1 MLQLSVA
8 GAIGARGGFRQ
19 FTVHI
24 RESWPMKCPGC
35 DQPSL
40 VETMAKG
47 GLLVDVCKK
56 CKGVWLDR
64 GKVFLLSRKPK
75 ELERMLAPDTDEPVL
90 SDRRCPRCEVNLQET
105 SFLRKDLLVDRCPE
119 CEGYWFD
126 AGELTKAMEADRHA
140 FELETEDLAF
150 SGPPDPLDT
159 SFDAS
164 DSSRDE
170 RAHDR
175 LRDLASGMLP
185 LPNLLLRS
193 ASVVVLLYGILGLV
207 LIALAE
213 LHVLPASLAVGIGLA
228 IIILQFVFGPWLMD
242 LALRW
247 IYRFSWVPLDQLPS
261 HLRDFVVRVTGEQN
275 MKVPSFGL
283 IHDGA
288 PNAFTYGHHP
298 NNMRIVISQGILDL
312 LEPAE
317 IEGVVAHEIGHGKN
331 WDMLLMTVVQL
342 VPLLLYFL
350 YRTAMQM
357 GNRGKDNAYRI
368 VVAVG
373 AYVLYI
379 VSEYMVLWFSRCR
392 EYYADR
398 FAGKV
403 TGNPNALA
411 SALVK
416 IGYGLAARGQS
427 QPVEAGEATETED
440 KKSKGG
446 KKSGVPSLD
455 AIGALGIFDRKSAVA
470 MVAASASVGYDTGG
484 AAGGTA
490 TITPKVSK
498 ENLKSAMQWDLW
510 NPWATFYEL
519 GSTHP
524 LVAHRLQY
532 LSDQAAFM
540 GDEPYIVFDRRKPES
555 YWDEFLVDVLVMFLP
570 LVGLA
575 VGMGIALALGLTG
588 LAGSRAILSLIGLPV
603 LGLGVGSFIKTL
615 LMYRGDYFSPL
626 SVAGLLHKVKV
637 SNVRPVPAR
646 MRGTIIGRGV
656 PGLIWSE
663 DFVMRDATGILFL
676 DYRQPLRIWEW
687 LFGLFRAG
695 EFAGKPVEAIG
706 WFRRAPLPYL
716 ELKSITV
723 DGVTRNSYARHA
735 RYLGAILLAII
746 GLGLIVAGFM

>member
-1 MLQLSVA
+1 
-8 GAIGARGGFRQ
+8 
-19 FTVHI
+19 
-24 RESWPMKCPGC
+24 MKCPGC
-35 DQPSL
+35 QQPSL
-40 VETMAKG
+40 VETMARG
-47 GLLVDVCKK
+47 GVLVDVCKT

-75 ELERMLAPDTDEPVL
+75 ELDRLLSSETEEPVL
-90 SDRRCPRCEVNLQET
+90 TGRQCPRCHVNLQET
-105 SFLRKDLLVDRCPE
+105 PFLRPDLLVDRCPE

-126 AGELTKAMEADRHA
+126 SGELTKAMEADRHT
-140 FELETEDLAF
+140 FHLETEDFGFEGSA
-150 SGPPDPLDT
+150 DPLALSSS
-159 SFDAS
+159 SFDS
-164 DSSRDE
+164 THSTRNE

-175 LRDLASGMLP
+175 LRDLSSGMLP
-185 LPNLLLRS
+185 LPNLFLRS
-193 ASVVVLLYGILGLV
+193 ASVIVLLYGVLGLV
-207 LIALAE
+207 LITLAQ
-213 LHVLPASLAVGIGLA
+213 LHILPASVAVGIGLA
-228 IIILQFVFGPWLMD
+228 IIVLQFALGPWLMD

-247 IYRFSWVPLDQLPS
+247 IYKFSWLSIDDLPD
-261 HLRDFVVRVTGEQN
+261 HLRDFVVRVAGEQN

-298 NNMRIVISQGILDL
+298 NNMRIVITQGILDL

-317 IEGVVAHEIGHGKN
+317 VEGVVAHEIGHGKN

-350 YRTAMQM
+350 YRTAMQL
-357 GNRGKDNAYRI
+357 GNRGKGNGYRI

-373 AYVLYI
+373 AYALYI
-379 VSEYMVLWFSRCR
+379 ASEYMVLWFSRCR

-398 FAGKV
+398 FAGRV

-427 QPVEAGEATETED
+427 QADGESAETKD
-440 KKSKGG
+440 AKGKSK
-446 KKSGVPSLD
+446 KKVTVNSLD
-455 AIGALGIFDRKSAVA
+455 ALGALGIFDRKSAVA
-470 MVAASASVGYDTGG
+470 MVASSASAGFGTSETAG
-484 AAGGTA
+484 ATPTA
-490 TITPKVSK
+490 TARISK

-519 GSTHP
+519 NSTHP

-532 LSDQAAFM
+532 LSDQAAAM

-555 YWDEFLVDVLVMFLP
+555 YWDDFLVDLLVMFLP

-575 VGMGIALALGLTG
+575 VGMGIALTLG
-588 LAGSRAILSLIGLPV
+588 LAGLAGTKAILTLVGLPL
-603 LGLGVGSFIKTL
+603 LGLGVGMFVKTIL
-615 LMYRGDYFSPL
+615 IYRGDYFAPL
-626 SVAGLLHKVKV
+626 AVAGLLHKVKV

-646 MRGTIIGRGV
+646 LRGTIIGRGV

-663 DFVMRDATGILFL
+663 DFVMRDSTGILFL

-695 EFAGKPVEAIG
+695 DFAGKPVEAVG

-735 RYLGAILLAII
+735 RYAGAVLLGVI
-746 GLGLIVAGFM
+746 GVGLVVAGFLA

>member
-1 MLQLSVA
+1 MN
-8 GAIGARGGFRQ
+8 
-19 FTVHI
+19 
-24 RESWPMKCPGC
+24 CPGC
-35 DQPSL
+35 HQPSL

-47 GLLVDVCKK
+47 GVLVDVCKT

-75 ELERMLAPDTDEPVL
+75 ELERLLTSETDEPVL
-90 SDRRCPRCEVNLQET
+90 SDRQCPRCHVNLEEMP
-105 SFLRKDLLVDRCPE
+105 FLRRDLLVDRCPE

-126 AGELTKAMEADRHA
+126 SGELTKAMEADRHT
-140 FELETEDLAF
+140 FHLETEGLGFESSA
-150 SGPPDPLDT
+150 DPLAPS
-159 SFDAS
+159 SFDPMET
-164 DSSRDE
+164 SRDE

-175 LRDLASGMLP
+175 LRDLSSGMLP
-185 LPNLLLRS
+185 LPNLFLRS
-193 ASVVVLLYGILGLV
+193 ASVVILLYGLLGLV
-207 LIALAE
+207 LITL
-213 LHVLPASLAVGIGLA
+213 VQFNMLPASVAVGIGVG
-228 IIILQFVFGPWLMD
+228 IILLQFALGPWLMD
-242 LALRW
+242 LTLRW
-247 IYRFSWVPLDQLPS
+247 IYKFSWVSVDQLPG
-261 HLRDFVVRVTGEQN
+261 HLRDFVVRVAGEQN

-298 NNMRIVISQGILDL
+298 NNMRIVITQGILDL
-312 LEPAE
+312 LEPQE
-317 IEGVVAHEIGHGKN
+317 VEGVVAHEIGHGKN
-331 WDMLLMTVVQL
+331 WDMVLMTIVQL

-379 VSEYMVLWFSRCR
+379 ASEYMVLWFSRCR

-398 FAGKV
+398 FAGRV

-427 QPVEAGEATETED
+427 QSVSEPAETKD
-440 KKSKGG
+440 KKGKASKKGM
-446 KKSGVPSLD
+446 VPALD
-455 AIGALGIFDRKSAVA
+455 AIGAMGIFDRKSAVA
-470 MVAASASVGYDTGG
+470 MVASSASAGFDSS
-484 AAGGTA
+484 GTA
-490 TITPKVSK
+490 GATATAAPRISK

-519 GSTHP
+519 SSTHP

-532 LSDQAAFM
+532 LSDQAAAM

-555 YWDEFLVDVLVMFLP
+555 YWDDFLVDLLVMFLP
-570 LVGLA
+570 LVALA
-575 VGMGIALALGLTG
+575 VGMGIALTLG
-588 LAGSRAILSLIGLPV
+588 LAGLAGGRAMLSLIGLPV
-603 LGLGVGSFIKTL
+603 LGLGVGSFIKTVL
-615 LMYRGDYFSPL
+615 IYRGDYFAPL
-626 SVAGLLHKVKV
+626 AVAGLLHKVKV
-637 SNVRPVPAR
+637 SNVRPVPAWL
-646 MRGTIIGRGV
+646 RGTIIGKGV

-687 LFGLFRAG
+687 FFGLFRAG
-695 EFAGKPVEAIG
+695 EFAGKPVEAVG

-735 RYLGAILLAII
+735 RYAGAILLALV
-746 GLGLIVAGFM
+746 GVGLIAVGFLGG

>member
-1 MLQLSVA
+1 M
-8 GAIGARGGFRQ
+8 ARGG
-19 FTVHI
+19 V
-24 RESWPMKCPGC
+24 
-35 DQPSL
+35 
-40 VETMAKG
+40 
-47 GLLVDVCKK
+47 LVDVCKT

-75 ELERMLAPDTDEPVL
+75 ELERLLTTDNTEPVL
-90 SDRRCPRCEVNLQET
+90 SDRQCPRCRVNLAET
-105 SFLRKDLLVDRCPE
+105 PFLRQDLLVDRCPE
-119 CEGYWFD
+119 CEGHWFD

-140 FELETEDLAF
+140 FHLETEDF
-150 SGPPDPLDT
+150 GFESSSDPLAPS
-159 SFDAS
+159 SFDPLE
-164 DSSRDE
+164 SSRDE

-175 LRDLASGMLP
+175 LRDLSSGMLP
-185 LPNLLLRS
+185 LPNLFLRS
-193 ASVVVLLYGILGLV
+193 ASVIFLLYGVLGLV
-207 LIALAE
+207 LITLAQF
-213 LHVLPASLAVGIGLA
+213 HILPASVAVGIGVG

-247 IYRFSWVPLDQLPS
+247 IYKFSWVPVDELPG
-261 HLRDFVVRVTGEQN
+261 HLRDFVVRVAGQQN

-298 NNMRIVISQGILDL
+298 NNMRIVITQGILDL
-312 LEPAE
+312 LEPE
-317 IEGVVAHEIGHGKN
+317 EVEGVVAHEIGHGKN
-331 WDMLLMTVVQL
+331 WDMVLMTVVQL

-350 YRTAMQM
+350 YRTAMQF
-357 GNRGKDNAYRI
+357 GSRGKDNGYRI
-368 VVAVG
+368 VVAIG

-379 VSEYMVLWFSRCR
+379 ASEYMVLWFSRCR

-427 QPVEAGEATETED
+427 QTTEEPAETKD
-440 KKSKGG
+440 KMGKAG
-446 KKSGVPSLD
+446 KKPAIPALD

-470 MVAASASVGYDTGG
+470 MVASSASAGFDSSGTSS
-484 AAGGTA
+484 ATA
-490 TITPKVSK
+490 TAPRISK

-519 GSTHP
+519 SSTHP

-532 LSDQAAFM
+532 LSDQSAAM

-555 YWDEFLVDVLVMFLP
+555 YWDDFLVDVLVMFLP
-570 LVGLA
+570 LVLLA

-588 LAGSRAILSLIGLPV
+588 LAGSRAILALIGLPL
-603 LGLGVGSFIKTL
+603 LGLGVGSFIKTIL
-615 LMYRGDYFSPL
+615 IYRGDYFAPL
-626 SVAGLLHKVKV
+626 AVAGLLHKVKV

-646 MRGTIIGRGV
+646 LRGTIIGRGV

-663 DFVMRDATGILFL
+663 DFVMRDSTGILFL

-695 EFAGKPVEAIG
+695 EFAGKPVEAVG

-735 RYLGAILLAII
+735 RYVGAILGALVGA
-746 GLGLIVAGFM
+746 GLIVAGLLGS

>member
-1 MLQLSVA
+1 MN
-8 GAIGARGGFRQ
+8 
-19 FTVHI
+19 
-24 RESWPMKCPGC
+24 CPGC
-35 DQPSL
+35 HQPSL
-40 VETMAKG
+40 VETMARG
-47 GLLVDVCKK
+47 GVLVDVCKT

-75 ELERMLAPDTDEPVL
+75 ELERLLTSETDEPVL
-90 SDRRCPRCEVNLQET
+90 SDRQCPRCHVNLEEMP
-105 SFLRKDLLVDRCPE
+105 FLRRDLLVDRCPE

-126 AGELTKAMEADRHA
+126 SGELTKAMEADRHT
-140 FELETEDLAF
+140 FHLETEGLGFESSA
-150 SGPPDPLDT
+150 DPLAPS
-159 SFDAS
+159 SFDPMET
-164 DSSRDE
+164 SRDE

-175 LRDLASGMLP
+175 LRDLSSGMLP
-185 LPNLLLRS
+185 LPNLFLRS
-193 ASVVVLLYGILGLV
+193 ASVVILLYGLLGLV
-207 LIALAE
+207 LITL
-213 LHVLPASLAVGIGLA
+213 VQFNMLPASVAVGIGVG
-228 IIILQFVFGPWLMD
+228 IILLQFALGPWLMD
-242 LALRW
+242 LTLRW
-247 IYRFSWVPLDQLPS
+247 IYKFSWVSVDQLPG
-261 HLRDFVVRVTGEQN
+261 HLRDFVVRVAGEQN

-298 NNMRIVISQGILDL
+298 NNMRIVITQGILDL
-312 LEPAE
+312 LEPQE
-317 IEGVVAHEIGHGKN
+317 VEGVVAHEIGHGKN
-331 WDMLLMTVVQL
+331 WDMVLMTIVQL

-350 YRTAMQM
+350 YRTAMQL
-357 GNRGKDNAYRI
+357 GDRGKDNAYRI

-379 VSEYMVLWFSRCR
+379 ASEYMVLWFSRCR

-398 FAGKV
+398 FAGRV

-427 QPVEAGEATETED
+427 QSASEPAETKD
-440 KKSKGG
+440 KKGKASKKGM
-446 KKSGVPSLD
+446 VPALD
-455 AIGALGIFDRKSAVA
+455 AIGAMGIFDRKSAVA
-470 MVAASASVGYDTGG
+470 MVASSASAGFDSS
-484 AAGGTA
+484 GTA
-490 TITPKVSK
+490 GATATAAPRISK

-519 GSTHP
+519 NSTHP

-532 LSDQAAFM
+532 LSDQAAAM

-555 YWDEFLVDVLVMFLP
+555 YWDDFLVDLLVMFLP
-570 LVGLA
+570 LVALA
-575 VGMGIALALGLTG
+575 VGMGIALTLG
-588 LAGSRAILSLIGLPV
+588 LAGLAGGRAMLSLIGLPV
-603 LGLGVGSFIKTL
+603 LGLGVGSFIKTVL
-615 LMYRGDYFSPL
+615 IYRGDYFAPL
-626 SVAGLLHKVKV
+626 AVAGLLHKVKV

-646 MRGTIIGRGV
+646 LRGTIIGKGV

-687 LFGLFRAG
+687 FFGLFRAG
-695 EFAGKPVEAIG
+695 EFAGKPVEAVG

-735 RYLGAILLAII
+735 RYAGAILLALV
-746 GLGLIVAGFM
+746 GVGLIAVGFLGG